1 MKNFSTIFFIFDLD
15 LRLYMYFHML
25 SRRFLYKTV
34 FQVSSYNCNFIS
46 ISSSSSISPQLTRF
60 PLSAPLHRYIHT
72 SLTLRNIEHPHSNK
86 SIKVTFVDRDG
97 DHVTVEGNVGEN
109 LLSLAHRN
117 NIDME
122 GACDA
127 SLACTTCHVYIQPEF
142 FSILLPSTDE
152 EEDLLDLAPF
162 LESNSRLGCQVLLT
176 HDMEGMVISLPKVT
190 RNFYVDGHV
199 PKPH

>member
-1 MKNFSTIFFIFDLD
+1 
-15 LRLYMYFHML
+15 ML
-25 SRRFLYKTV
+25 SRRFPYKTV
-34 FQVSSYNCNFIS
+34 IQVSSYNYSFIS
-46 ISSSSSISPQLTRF
+46 IPSSSSISPQLTRF
-60 PLSAPLHRYIHT
+60 PIPNPLHRYIHT
-72 SLTLRNIEHPHSNK
+72 SLPLRNNEQPHSNE
-86 SIKVTFVDRDG
+86 SIKVTFVDRAG
-97 DHVTVEGNVGEN
+97 NHVTVAGNVGEN

-142 FSILLPSTDE
+142 FSTLLPSTDE

-176 HDMEGMVISLPKVT
+176 HDMEGMLIALPKVT

>member
-1 MKNFSTIFFIFDLD
+1 
-15 LRLYMYFHML
+15 ML
-25 SRRFLYKTV
+25 SRRILYKTV
-34 FQVSSYNCNFIS
+34 FQVSCYYYNS
-46 ISSSSSISPQLTRF
+46 TSLSPSSTISPQLTGF
-60 PLSAPLHRYIHT
+60 PLLTPLHRYIYT
-72 SLTLRNIEHPHSNK
+72 SLSLRNNEHPQSNE

-97 DHVTVEGNVGEN
+97 NHVTVTGNVGEN

-142 FSILLPSTDE
+142 FSLLLPSTDE